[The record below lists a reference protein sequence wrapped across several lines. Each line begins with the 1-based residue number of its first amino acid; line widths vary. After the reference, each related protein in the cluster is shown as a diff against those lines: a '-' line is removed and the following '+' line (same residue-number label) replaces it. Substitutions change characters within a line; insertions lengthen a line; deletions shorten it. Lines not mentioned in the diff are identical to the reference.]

1 MGIKLELKHKACSRG
16 VVIVQRV
23 CDQIPIGRGSNIRE
37 GHKGKEVSLFTSN
50 KMKANVTDGL
60 GPRTLETDGAQSS
73 QDRPTADI
81 PGLAIFLQFSRST
94 QDRRQ
99 ATISCE
105 IEETQCPR
113 QQIELPNPAC
123 RHRLR

>member
-1 MGIKLELKHKACSRG
+1 MGIELVLKHKACSKSI
-16 VVIVQRV
+16 VIVQRI
-23 CDQIPIGRGSNIRE
+23 CDQMPTGRGSNIRE
-37 GHKGKEVSLFTSN
+37 RHKSKEVSLFTSN

-73 QDRPTADI
+73 QDRPTSDT
-81 PGLAIFLQFSRST
+81 PGLAISLQFSRNT